1 MEESQMYRKIL
12 VAHDG
17 SPGAFAALTAGLDLA
32 TKLQAEIHM
41 LSVKEIPAFPG
52 TMDEVI
58 EEEDEGRH
66 RFQPVIE
73 RAKQLAALKGLALE
87 AHLLPGHPVKVI
99 TDFVRDRGFDLLV
112 VGFMG
117 HSALYNSLIGSTT
130 DRLVHHAPSA
140 VLVVK

>member
-1 MEESQMYRKIL
+1 MYRKIL

-32 TKLQAEIHM
+32 AKLNAEIHM
-41 LSVKEIPAFPG
+41 ISVTELPTFPG

-58 EEEDEGRH
+58 AEQDEGSR
-66 RFQPVIE
+66 RLQPVIE
-73 RAKQLAALKGLALE
+73 RARQLAAFKGLTIE

-99 TDFVRDRGFDLLV
+99 TDFVRDHGFDLLV

-130 DRLVHHAPSA
+130 DRLVNHAPSA
-140 VLVVK
+140 VLVIK

>member
-1 MEESQMYRKIL
+1 MYRKIL

-32 TKLQAEIHM
+32 ARLEVEVHM
-41 LSVKEIPAFPG
+41 ISVTELPAFPG

-58 EEEDEGRH
+58 EEQDEGRR
-66 RFQPVIE
+66 RFQPVID
-73 RAKQLAALKGLALE
+73 RAKQLAALKGLTLQ

-99 TDFVRDRGFDLLV
+99 ADFVRDRDFDLLV

-130 DRLVHHAPSA
+130 DRLVHHSPSA

>member
-1 MEESQMYRKIL
+1 MYRKIL

-17 SPGAFAALTAGLDLA
+17 SPGGFAALTGGLDLA
-32 TKLQAEIHM
+32 AKLEAEIHM
-41 LSVKEIPAFPG
+41 ISVAEIPAFPG

-58 EEEDEGRH
+58 EEHDEGRV
-66 RFQPVIE
+66 RFEPVIE
-73 RAKQLAALKGLALE
+73 RAKQLAAMKGITLE

-99 TDFVRDRGFDLLV
+99 ADFVRDRDFDLLV

-130 DRLVHHAPSA
+130 DRLVNHAPSA

>member
-1 MEESQMYRKIL
+1 MYRKIL

-17 SPGAFAALTAGLDLA
+17 SPGAFAALAAGLDLA
-32 TKLQAEIHM
+32 ARLAAEIHII
-41 LSVKEIPAFPG
+41 SVTELPAFPG

-58 EEEDEGRH
+58 EEQDEGQRH
-66 RFQPVIE
+66 LQPVID
-73 RAKQLAALKGLALE
+73 RAKQLAALKGLTLE

-99 TDFVRDRGFDLLV
+99 ADFVGDRGFDLLV

-130 DRLVHHAPSA
+130 GRLVNHAPSA

>member
-1 MEESQMYRKIL
+1 MYRKIL
-12 VAHDG
+12 IAHDG
-17 SPGAFAALTAGLDLA
+17 SAGAFAALTAALDLA
-32 TKLQAEIHM
+32 AKLAAEIHM
-41 LSVKEIPAFPG
+41 LCVKEIPAFPG

-58 EEEDEGRH
+58 EEEDESAR

-73 RAKQLAALKGLALE
+73 RAKKLSELKGLTLE
-87 AHLLPGHPVKVI
+87 THLLPGHPVKVI

-117 HSALYNSLIGSTT
+117 HSRLYNAIIGSTT
-130 DRLVHHAPSA
+130 DRLVDHAPSA

>member
-1 MEESQMYRKIL
+1 MYRKIL

-17 SPGAFAALTAGLDLA
+17 SPGAFVALTAGLDLA
-32 TKLQAEIHM
+32 VKLGAEIHM
-41 LSVKEIPAFPG
+41 ISVTELPAFPG

-58 EEEDEGRH
+58 EEQDEGHRH
-66 RFQPVIE
+66 FQPVID
-73 RAKQLAALKGLALE
+73 RAKQLAALKGVTLE

-99 TDFVRDRGFDLLV
+99 ADFVRDRGFDLLV

-130 DRLVHHAPSA
+130 DRLVNHAPSA